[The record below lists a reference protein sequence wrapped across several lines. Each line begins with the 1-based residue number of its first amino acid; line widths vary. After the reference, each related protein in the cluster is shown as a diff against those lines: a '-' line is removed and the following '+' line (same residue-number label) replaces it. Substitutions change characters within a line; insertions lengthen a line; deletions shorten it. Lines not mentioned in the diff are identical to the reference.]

1 MAMTKKSLKRGLSS
15 QKADAEDHISKKM
28 KAVVAAADGH
38 RDLIITPAKRTSIGR
53 TGTSSSRR
61 SGRRSSRRDSI
72 APSETSASAAAP
84 AAAAATAATPTT
96 ANTPSVRRPSPRMP
110 EAPMMPVPD
119 MMTPEEDLTKFQVT
133 ARHVTK
139 TSASSVARAGEE
151 KAAPQVQKGVDIAI
165 KKDHQPS
172 EEVPPA
178 TQTNGVST
186 DKAAK
191 SNDKAAKGNGKAAK
205 GGAKPAE
212 SEQDSADEAAVNLAD
227 EPEVEIDTISGHRMV
242 NGEVELRVEWVDR
255 DVTWKAESELW
266 EEAREAVL
274 EYWESQPK
282 SRELVLGL
290 DETAEYFVERILDSD
305 KLKKPKQYRVSWMF
319 YRNPSWV
326 DAKNLPA
333 DMIKAWHEEQAKLKK
348 KVGPAKNTV
357 KAALA
362 APQLGKAR
370 RAHQAVK
377 MTSRQ
382 ASLKSKK

>member
-1 MAMTKKSLKRGLSS
+1 MAMTKKSLKRGLPS
-15 QKADAEDHISKKM
+15 QKADAEDHVSKKM
-28 KAVVAAADGH
+28 KAVIADADSH
-38 RDLIITPAKRTSIGR
+38 LDLIATPAKRASIG
-53 TGTSSSRR
+53 TGTTPSAPDTSSSRR
-61 SGRRSSRRDSI
+61 SGRRSSRRDSV
-72 APSETSASAAAP
+72 APSETSASVAAP
-84 AAAAATAATPTT
+84 VAAATTTTT
-96 ANTPSVRRPSPRMP
+96 ANTPSLRRPSPRMP

-133 ARHVTK
+133 ARDVTK
-139 TSASSVARAGEE
+139 ASVSSAVRASEE
-151 KAAPQVQKGVDIAI
+151 QAAPQVHNGVDIAI

-172 EEVPPA
+172 EEVSAQPA
-178 TQTNGVST
+178 QTKGASN
-186 DKAAK
+186 DRAAK
-191 SNDKAAKGNGKAAK
+191 SS
-205 GGAKPAE
+205 AKPAE
-212 SEQDSADEAAVNLAD
+212 NENEQDGAD

-242 NGEVELRVEWVDR
+242 NGEVELRVEWADR

-274 EYWESQPK
+274 EYWESQPR

-333 DMIKAWHEEQAKLKK
+333 DIVKAWHEEQAKLKK
-348 KVGPAKNTV
+348 KVAPAKKIA
-357 KAALA
+357 KAAAVA

-370 RAHQAVK
+370 RAFQAVK
-377 MTSRQ
+377 MTPRQ